1 MFKFK
6 KMKKEVE
13 ATIHRIEN
21 TLSGQPWY
29 GKSIFTILDEVN
41 ADKAKAQLG
50 GSSHSLLDILYHMN
64 TWADFTLKRIQKDS
78 SYDLKQAEALDWRT
92 IDAKLHSWK
101 KGLAEFK
108 KIHKQ
113 ILAELAKKDDDFLLE
128 MVDYRK
134 YNFRFLINGLIE
146 HNIYHAGQ
154 IALMNKL
161 PDV

>member
-1 MFKFK
+1 
-6 KMKKEVE
+6 MKKEVE

-29 GKSIFTILDEVN
+29 GKPIFAILQEVN
-41 ADKAKAQLG
+41 ADKAKVQLG

-64 TWADFTLKRIQKDS
+64 TWAHFTLKRIQKDN

-92 IDAKLHSWK
+92 IDNKLHSWK
-101 KGLAEFK
+101 KGLTEYK
-108 KIHKQ
+108 KTHKL
-113 ILAELAKKDDDFLLE
+113 ILAELARKDDDFLLE

-154 IALMNKL
+154 IALMNNL